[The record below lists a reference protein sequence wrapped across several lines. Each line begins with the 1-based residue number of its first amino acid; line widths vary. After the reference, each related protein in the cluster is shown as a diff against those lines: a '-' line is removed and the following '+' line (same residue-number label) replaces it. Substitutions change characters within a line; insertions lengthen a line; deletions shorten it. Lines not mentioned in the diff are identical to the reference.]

1 MVNTWWFCILVGT
14 ALGFLSGLGVGG
26 GSLLML
32 WLTLIAGTPQ
42 SEARVMNLMFFIPC
56 ALVATI
62 FRWRQSK
69 PDWPLTLWAVAGGL
83 AGALA
88 GNLLQSILDL
98 ELLKKGLGI
107 LFLIFGARELLYRE
121 RKLR

>member
-1 MVNTWWFCILVGT
+1 MVMNFLIGT
-14 ALGFLSGLGVGG
+14 LLGFLSGLGIGG

-88 GNLLQSILDL
+88 GNLLQSTLDL